1 MLGAAVTQA
10 VACGAQM
17 ENMKNMGSKLPSG
30 NAAGRLVRTVL
41 IGGAAVYGI
50 THSLFNVEGGHR
62 AIVFNR
68 FGGLKDKARWPPHC
82 NTAQHG
88 GKPLA
93 ASAPGQSTVP
103 ASQRLTVLAGY

>member
-1 MLGAAVTQA
+1 MLGAAVTEPCARA
-10 VACGAQM
+10 VQM
-17 ENMKNMGSKLPSG
+17 ENMKNMGNKLPSG

-68 FGGLKDKARWPPHC
+68 FNGLKDKARQPPS
-82 NTAQHG
+82 
-88 GKPLA
+88 L
-93 ASAPGQSTVP
+93 
-103 ASQRLTVLAGY
+103 

>member
-1 MLGAAVTQA
+1 MLKAGYILWRALNQEAAEVCTGAPKDICHQA
-10 VACGAQM
+10 WLARSLPSCNCACRAQM
-17 ENMKNMGSKLPSG
+17 ENMKNMGSKLPS

-68 FGGLKDKARWPPHC
+68 FGGLKD
-82 NTAQHG
+82 TAC
-88 GKPLA
+88 
-93 ASAPGQSTVP
+93 
-103 ASQRLTVLAGY
+103 RLR

>member
-1 MLGAAVTQA
+1 
-10 VACGAQM
+10 
-17 ENMKNMGSKLPSG
+17 MGSKLPS

-68 FGGLKDKARWPPHC
+68 FGGLKD
-82 NTAQHG
+82 
-88 GKPLA
+88 
-93 ASAPGQSTVP
+93 TVCSLP
-103 ASQRLTVLAGY
+103 